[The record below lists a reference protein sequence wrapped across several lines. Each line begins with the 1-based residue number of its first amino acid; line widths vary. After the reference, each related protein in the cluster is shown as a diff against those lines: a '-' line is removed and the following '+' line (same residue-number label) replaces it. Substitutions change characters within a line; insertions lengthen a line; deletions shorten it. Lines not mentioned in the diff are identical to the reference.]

1 MKKDPKIL
9 PQVNTQ
15 ADLLQKLIAEAKALT
30 LEAKLLRKSIEKLEG
45 KTWKDPKLLP

>member
-1 MKKDPKIL
+1 MKKNPKNL
-9 PQVNTQ
+9 QQTNTQ
-15 ADLLQKLIAEAKALT
+15 TDVLQKLIAEAKALT